1 MHDLDRAMFETG
13 EVGYEAENAEQ
24 EEFLE
29 LLDEQEHGETSQ
41 GESAQLAEVDRTT
54 LEMELATE
62 LLEVQTEE
70 ELGRWFGNV
79 VRGAVGAAGRFAQSP
94 TGRAL
99 GGIVKKAAG
108 EALPVIGRGIGGLID
123 PQYADTGERV
133 GKGLGTAF
141 GLELEGLSQED
152 REFELARALVRFAGS
167 ASRQAAKAPS
177 GTSPQAAAL
186 AAATAAARRY
196 LPGLQPS
203 LGQGRTVRRRSG
215 RWQRRGDQIVIFGA

>member
-13 EVGYEAENAEQ
+13 EFGYEAEHAEQ

-29 LLDEQEHGETSQ
+29 ILNEQEHGETNQ

-62 LLEVQTEE
+62 LLEVQTED

-79 VRGAVGAAGRFAQSP
+79 VSGAVGAAGRFAQSP

-108 EALPVIGRGIGGLID
+108 EALPVIGRGIGGYID
-123 PQYADTGERV
+123 PQYADVGERV
-133 GKGLGTAF
+133 GKGLGTVL

-152 REFELARALVRFAGS
+152 REFEVARAFVRFAGS
-167 ASRQAAKAPS
+167 ASRQASKAPP
-177 GTSPQAAAL
+177 GTPPAAAAL
-186 AAATAAARRY
+186 AAATAAARHH

-203 LGQGRTVRRRSG
+203 LGSGRTARRRSG
-215 RWQRRGDQIVIFGA
+215 RWQRRGDTIVIFGA